1 MASFRFAKGVLFSA
15 LVVCS
20 LVPVAEAQSQPQS
33 QLESRVKSQPEAK
46 DSQESLAFFESKI
59 RPVLVEQCYS
69 CHSQEAATK
78 GKLKGGLYLD
88 SRDGMLRGGDT
99 GPAISSEHSEESL
112 ILKALRYEEYEMPPS
127 GKLSANII
135 EDFERWVAQ
144 GAVDPRRAAEPIKQ
158 KGMDLESG
166 RKFWSLQPL
175 GSIRPASGA
184 HPVDAFIRA
193 AQEAKDLA
201 PSEMADPRVLVRRAW
216 FDLLGIP
223 PTPEELQEAIASLG
237 VPEGQKGTVSKAA
250 WSALIDRL
258 LERPEYGERW
268 ARHWMDIARFAE
280 SFGYEQDY
288 DRPNAYH
295 YRDFLIRAFN
305 QDMPFDQMV
314 RWQIAGD
321 ELAPENPLAW
331 MATGFLGAGAFPT
344 QLTEREFEST
354 RYNELDDM
362 TATTSVAFLGL
373 SIGCARCHDHKF
385 DPISSEDY
393 YRFAASFTAAIRSEK
408 TLDLDPEANEK
419 IAAEHK
425 LKLEALRREL
435 MAYEAEHLPL
445 ELAKFVSQRGN
456 DPAKSLND
464 PWRNLRG
471 EIQSSTASQFKLQ
484 TDGSYLAIGD
494 APNQDK
500 ITFTAALPAGQW
512 TALRI
517 EALADPTLPRQ
528 GPGRADNGNF
538 ALGNLTVEHL
548 AKDQEPTK
556 LVLEQ
561 PQATHQQN
569 ADSLSI
575 AASIDADLVSG
586 WAIDGQIG
594 KSQAAVFRIA
604 NAISTVESDRLR
616 MTLLFHHP
624 NAKHAMG
631 RMRFSI
637 SKAPSPPIEV
647 GGDAPPADVL
657 EAIAQI
663 AEKLPMTKELP
674 SSDAWKTA
682 LAWYKSVDPQWSQ
695 LNSKLT
701 KLQADG
707 PAFRRTNVLVT
718 TEGEPHVPH
727 HADGRGYPHF
737 YPETHLLR
745 RGDVDQ
751 KVSVVSPGFPK
762 VFLKDPNAPAEL
774 SWTDSTKS
782 NSKSSYR
789 RAALANWLTDTTD
802 GTGALVA
809 RVIVNRLWQHHFG
822 RGLVATPNDF
832 GSTGQKPTHP
842 ELLDWMAQE
851 LIDQGWKLK
860 ALHRQLMTSETYMQ
874 TNRMPDDPRLKSDPD
889 NLLWWHRPPRRL
901 EAESIRDSML
911 VVSGLLDRTMYGP
924 GTLDPNMK
932 RRSIYF
938 FIKRSQLVPMMML
951 FDWPEH
957 LVSIGQRQ
965 TTTIAPQAL
974 AFMNNP
980 IARAAAEALANQ
992 LSDVQRIDE
1001 VFLKVLSRLPT
1012 DAERQAAF
1020 RFIAQAQKTRQE
1032 QNVSQPEKMAIAD
1045 FCQILLCANEFIYVD

>member
-1 MASFRFAKGVLFSA
+1 MASFRFAEGVLFSA

-20 LVPVAEAQSQPQS
+20 LVPVAGAQSQPQS
-33 QLESRVKSQPEAK
+33 QLESLGESQPEAK

-99 GPAISSEHSEESL
+99 GPALSSEHSEESL

-305 QDMPFDQMV
+305 QDMPFDQMA

-435 MAYEAEHLPL
+435 MAYEAEQLPL